1 MSEIEFKSSEHIIT
15 EEFAKRNF
23 FLKGLVYAETDLGKT
38 YLAISSFLM
47 DREEETYMY
56 IFPTDTI
63 ENIDEVLKQLLNEKQ
78 LERVFVPR
86 DEDGRMIPIK
96 TYKDIIKRMRDVM
109 IWYKEHQ
116 NDESR
121 LVVLIDNADGI
132 EEIYINSFFATLGG
146 KTPQPVHWGKARTN
160 MLNEFVVPL
169 MDMKADVVFISSEQD
184 LYPEGDDAYAKPV
197 GVTDCVLGGGGKKSR
212 DKFKKKFNL
221 IFNLQERFP
230 TDVERRC
237 VVNVIKKIKLADEPK
252 QWMKAIELYGH
263 DCNDMRRIYK
273 EILYRQKQSR
283 ENKDD

>member
-1 MSEIEFKSSEHIIT
+1 MSEVEFKSSEHIIT

-23 FLKGLVYAETDLGKT
+23 FLKGLVYGETDLGKT
-38 YLAISSFLM
+38 YLAMSSFLM
-47 DREEETYMY
+47 DREEDTYMY
-56 IFPTDTI
+56 IFPTDTV

-96 TYKDIIKRMRDVM
+96 TYKDIMKRMRDVM

-116 NDESR
+116 NDEKR

-132 EEIYINSFFATLGG
+132 EEIYINSFFATLT
-146 KTPQPVHWGKARTN
+146 KAPKPVDWGKARTN
-160 MLNEFVVPL
+160 LLNEFVVPL
-169 MDMKADVVFISSEQD
+169 MDMKADVIFISSEQD
-184 LYPEGDDAYAKPV
+184 LFPEGEDPYQKSL
-197 GVTDCVLGGGGKKSR
+197 GITDCVLGGGGKKSR

-221 IFNLQERFP
+221 IFNLQERFA

-237 VVNVIKKIKLADEPK
+237 VVNVVKKIKLADEPK
-252 QWMKAIELYGH
+252 KWMKAIEFYGH